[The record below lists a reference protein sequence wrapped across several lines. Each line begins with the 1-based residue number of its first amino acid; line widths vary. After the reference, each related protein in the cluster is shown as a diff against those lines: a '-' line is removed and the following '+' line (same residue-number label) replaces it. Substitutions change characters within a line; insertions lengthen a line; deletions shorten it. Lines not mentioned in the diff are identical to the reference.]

1 MKKFFCLSFILTTL
15 LLFSNI
21 SFAAFP
27 AGDLGDPI
35 SVVADFRNS
44 AIDELTIEFFNIS
57 DDSKL
62 ESNQINWKIQDIQF
76 PKKDLSDQWKWST
89 TYAVIKATVTDPTVS
104 YYLYQKNTEST
115 VYKSTAPRINE
126 DPETHEQY
134 TVYNGLVNKD
144 LQGGDYGGY
153 IPLNYLITANKL
165 SSSDLQKTYD
175 PDVLTGDKASR
186 YFIDKA
192 DSNFDAKYTIIAC
205 ANSGGIALYPYD
217 EGGYNPWSPESIQES
232 KTAYIYFGGDFITLL
247 RDYPDFGTDQI
258 YIEKVIE

>member
-1 MKKFFCLSFILTTL
+1 MKKFFGLAFILTTL
-15 LLFSNI
+15 LLCSNI

-35 SVVADFRNS
+35 SVVADFSGS

-62 ESNQINWKIQDIQF
+62 GEDENQINWKIQDIQF
-76 PKKDLSDQWKWST
+76 PKKDTSDQWKWAT

-115 VYKSTAPRINE
+115 VYKSTAPRTNGDE
-126 DPETHEQY
+126 S
-134 TVYNGLVNKD
+134 TVYSGLVNKD
-144 LQGGDYGGY
+144 LQGGEYGGY
-153 IPLNYLITANKL
+153 IPLSYLITANKL
-165 SSSDLQKTYD
+165 SNSDLQKTYN

-186 YFIDKA
+186 YFTDKA
-192 DSNFDAKYTIIAC
+192 DSNFNVEYTIIAC
-205 ANSGGIALYPYD
+205 ANTGGIALYPYD

-258 YIEKVIE
+258 VIEKVVE